1 MSITKEEFNTLPIK
15 EIFNKLHYYIFGDW
29 DERDESYYSDDKIEE
44 LVNCFLEEY
53 NTDYPELN
61 GKETNFVSGSTFKIN
76 IIKYEFSYGQLSPR
90 EGIIEFKCDN
100 KTRILQIKGYENN
113 DAIRWETWLEVKPT
127 MKNTII
133 YEGI

>member
-1 MSITKEEFNTLPIK
+1 MSITKEEFNTLTIK

-29 DERDESYYSDDKIEE
+29 DDRDESYYSDDKIEE
-44 LVNCFLEEY
+44 LVNCFLEED
-53 NTDYPELN
+53 NTDYPEIN

-76 IIKYEFSYGQLSPR
+76 IIKHEFSYDQHSPQ
-90 EGIIEFKCDN
+90 EAIIEFKCDN
-100 KTRILQIKGYENN
+100 DIRILQIKGYENN
-113 DAIRWETWLEVKPT
+113 DAIEWETWLEVKPT